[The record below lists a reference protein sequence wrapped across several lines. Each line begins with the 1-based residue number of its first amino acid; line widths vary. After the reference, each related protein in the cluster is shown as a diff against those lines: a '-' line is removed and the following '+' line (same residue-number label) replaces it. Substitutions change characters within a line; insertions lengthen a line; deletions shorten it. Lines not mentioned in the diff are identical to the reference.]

1 MRLPWSGRPDGVA
14 WRYRSRLVRVWLL
27 LRSRRPVT
35 FNEKVRYTLLRD
47 RRPLMVTYA
56 DKARMRSYVTQ
67 LVGAQHLPGL
77 LALLDD
83 PRDLRRVALP
93 AEYVLKPTHG
103 SGACVVVSRLAPA
116 DARLPPPQWGWVYS
130 RVRPEH
136 ADPRQVEAIAA
147 GWLAKRYGRGPNHE
161 WAYGAAGR
169 QLLVEELLAGPD
181 GDLPSD
187 CKVFVFHG
195 RATYVQVD
203 GGRFGARTQ
212 DFFDRDWVRLDLSG
226 GHPGAEPPPV
236 RPARLDQILTM
247 AEKLSV
253 GSDFVRVDLFDLP
266 DRLVVGEL
274 TSSPAG
280 GHSPFHPESWNSV
293 FGSHWTVGRH
303 DRHDI
308 RPRGR
313 GLL

>member
-1 MRLPWSGRPDGVA
+1 MRLPWAGGSGGVA
-14 WRYRSRLVRVWLL
+14 WRYRSRLIRAWLL

-35 FNEKVRYTLLRD
+35 FNDKVRYKLLRD

-56 DKARMRSYVTQ
+56 DKARMRPHVTQ

-77 LALLDD
+77 LAQLDD
-83 PRDLRRVALP
+83 PRDLWRLALP
-93 AEYVLKPTHG
+93 PEYVLKPTHG
-103 SGACVVVSRLAPA
+103 SGACLIVSSLAPA
-116 DARLPPPQWGWVYS
+116 DARLPSPQWGWVYS

-136 ADPRQVEAIAA
+136 ADPRQVEAIAGA
-147 GWLAKRYGRGPNHE
+147 WLAKSYGRGPNHE

-169 QLLVEELLAGPD
+169 QLLVEELLTGPD
-181 GDLPSD
+181 GDVPAD

-212 DFFDRDWVRLDLSG
+212 DFFDRDWARLDLFG
-226 GHPGAEPPPV
+226 GHPGADRPPA
-236 RPARLDQILTM
+236 RPTRLDQILTM
-247 AEKLSV
+247 AERLSV

-280 GHSPFHPESWNSV
+280 GDSPFDPTCWNTV
-293 FGSHWTVGRH
+293 FGSHWTV
-303 DRHDI
+303 
-308 RPRGR
+308 PRR
-313 GLL
+313 YR